1 MSKRIDSGRDWVK
14 NGGRRKSGFGVQPD
28 QAPASAERVLRKRFV
43 KGGNVKNGFKLRV
56 NSRVSRVLGATVL
69 LASGL
74 FAAGCKSGPPLT
86 VQQAQAL
93 IQAKYDQAAPTPIS
107 INVNDPGML
116 QGIDAK
122 YWTRTRVY
130 PNRFWADFTLTPEG
144 KKLVTISGGGDVIQW
159 RPMRQ
164 NDANYSVNLN
174 TVATSRLK
182 AVGVHNLQD
191 ESVPGSGK
199 GKGVDYDEVVDFTG
213 IPSALSSIGHN
224 PGNQI
229 SVQRHADFALV
240 NGQWT
245 LHSIE

>member
-1 MSKRIDSGRDWVK
+1 
-14 NGGRRKSGFGVQPD
+14 
-28 QAPASAERVLRKRFV
+28 
-43 KGGNVKNGFKLRV
+43 VKNGFKLRV
-56 NSRVSRVLGATVL
+56 KLRVLGATAL

-74 FAAGCKSGPPLT
+74 FVAGCNSGPPLT
-86 VQQAQAL
+86 VEQAQAL
-93 IQAKYDQAAPTPIS
+93 IQAKYDQATPTPIS

-122 YWTRTRVY
+122 YWTRTLVY

-164 NDANYSVNLN
+164 NDPHYSVNLN
-174 TVATSRLK
+174 TVATTRLK
-182 AVGVHNLQD
+182 AVNVRNLQD
-191 ESVPGSGK
+191 ASVPGSSK
-199 GKGVDYDEVVDFTG
+199 GKGADFDEVVDFTG
-213 IPSALSSIGHN
+213 IPAALSAIGHN

-229 SVQRHADFALV
+229 SVQRHADFALD
-240 NGQWT
+240 NGQWK